1 MIDNEAILRLEQ
13 KIDDRFDILHQ
24 AVVSFSKEQSR
35 QGAEINN
42 CTKDKDKI
50 EEILHGNGREGL
62 LIKVNTLHN
71 TLKTKGFIKR
81 DMWTNVGIIFMIVG
95 VCASMFF
102 SILNYN
108 NSLKE
113 GSNLVNKDFLNGNK

>member
-42 CTKDKDKI
+42 CTKDKI
-50 EEILHGNGREGL
+50 
-62 LIKVNTLHN
+62 
-71 TLKTKGFIKR
+71 
-81 DMWTNVGIIFMIVG
+81 
-95 VCASMFF
+95 
-102 SILNYN
+102 
-108 NSLKE
+108 
-113 GSNLVNKDFLNGNK
+113 